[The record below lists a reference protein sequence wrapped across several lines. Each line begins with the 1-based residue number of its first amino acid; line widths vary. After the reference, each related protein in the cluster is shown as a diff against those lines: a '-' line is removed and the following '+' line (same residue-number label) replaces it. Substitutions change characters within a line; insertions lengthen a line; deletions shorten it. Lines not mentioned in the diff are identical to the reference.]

1 MDLNKLISLTY
12 IQFVKEL
19 KDEAANHKISA
30 LIDAGLDDGFPDDE
44 KIQFSKGS
52 ITASNLIPM
61 QKQLILEKSL
71 KYFLE
76 GKSLEILPDI
86 LSGVPVAINQKAIVT
101 LNKKYIVDGHHGWVE
116 SVLVNPNSRVE
127 IYDITLNIKPIEVLK
142 VIQLS
147 IATLTTKIPFSE
159 NIGTNLFKINENTF
173 KKYVENNVNDKV
185 LSLMNKDIKSLSD
198 YLWGNI
204 LLLRKNNKPIKNA
217 PDRIFMPQVSK
228 AKGWD
233 KKLKNGEINFKQP
246 FKNTNELM
254 NHLSFTEFLLEKQIA
269 TLRDEIE
276 IEIDIDTTK
285 HAEDRKSRH
294 GDDNLI
300 SNEDIIATVNMAMDE
315 IAERQ
320 FKGLDSLGR
329 KYWIHDKDNF
339 NLNIIAQFT
348 KNKDK
353 AVLRIITVMRKKDFK
368 GSSDTYK
375 ITI

>member
-86 LSGVPVAINQKAIVT
+86 LSGVPVAINQKPIVT